1 MLALV
6 VIFIKAFYNLNVNTS
21 MYIRIETRQNHHV
34 RTSNRGITHTYVREK
49 QVVVFRCDC
58 CQEVFTRDKGSMD
71 PKRLNNNFYH
81 VCGNC
86 DAKKF
91 AQMKGVEARKV
102 WSMPASSLKTLDQ
115 L

>member
-1 MLALV
+1 M
-6 VIFIKAFYNLNVNTS
+6 IFIKAFYNLNVNTV
-21 MYIRIETRQNHHV
+21 MYIRTENRQNHYV
-34 RTSNRGITHTYVREK
+34 RTSSRGKTHTYVREK
-49 QVVVFRCDC
+49 QVLVFRCDC

-71 PKRLNNNFYH
+71 PKRITNNVYH

-91 AQMKGVEARKV
+91 AQSKGVEARKV
-102 WSMPASSLKTLDQ
+102 WSIPASSLKTLDQ